1 MSILTNMKK
10 KVMEARRTVDSTFSN
25 SPKSAPATVHT
36 LVKIKLLVI
45 LFAIVLLSGC
55 EMPKEQIVLRKIKDV
70 VVDGTTDPTLK
81 AQVVLYNPNTTR
93 MKLKKIKVDIFYNDK
108 KVGEVDQKLA
118 LLIPSQSEFS
128 IPLEVRLAIKE
139 LGFVETLLSMI
150 GGKKMLIHYKG
161 HLKLTYHGFPI
172 RVPVDY
178 KDEIRVKF

>member
-1 MSILTNMKK
+1 MKE
-10 KVMEARRTVDSTFSN
+10 VNRLSTIS
-25 SPKSAPATVHT
+25 H
-36 LVKIKLLVI
+36 KLLLI
-45 LFAIVLLSGC
+45 LIPLALLLLTSC
-55 EMPKEQIVLRKIKDV
+55 DMPKQQIVLRRVKDV

-93 MKLKKIKVDIFYNDK
+93 MRLKKINIDIFYNGK
-108 KVGEVDQKLA
+108 KVGKVDQKMT
-118 LLIPSQSEFS
+118 LLIPAQNEFS
-128 IPLEVRLAIKE
+128 IPLEVNLAIKE

-150 GGKKMLIHYKG
+150 GGKKMQIHYKG